1 MLEDGKVMTVKYND
15 HSLMDFFDEIF
26 TKLQQSSIPLKDN
39 SQQEQIESLKSLNDL
54 KLGKPFVF
62 DKQINIVFNRKQKLF
77 DIYDNDMVIDL
88 SDNNNF
94 LNYFFDDDF
103 KIHPSKQVLLRR
115 MMIGLIELQTD

>member
-1 MLEDGKVMTVKYND
+1 
-15 HSLMDFFDEIF
+15 MDFFDEIF
-26 TKLQQSSIPLKDN
+26 TKIKQSRYSTKRYN
-39 SQQEQIESLKSLNDL
+39 TNKKQIESLKSLNDL

-94 LNYFFDDDF
+94 LNYF
-103 KIHPSKQVLLRR
+103 L
-115 MMIGLIELQTD
+115 

>member
-1 MLEDGKVMTVKYND
+1 M
-15 HSLMDFFDEIF
+15 
-26 TKLQQSSIPLKDN
+26 QQSSIPLKDITPN
-39 SQQEQIESLKSLNDL
+39 KKQIESLKSLNDL

-115 MMIGLIELQTD
+115 MMMGLTSTDRLIVPQLCLCQK